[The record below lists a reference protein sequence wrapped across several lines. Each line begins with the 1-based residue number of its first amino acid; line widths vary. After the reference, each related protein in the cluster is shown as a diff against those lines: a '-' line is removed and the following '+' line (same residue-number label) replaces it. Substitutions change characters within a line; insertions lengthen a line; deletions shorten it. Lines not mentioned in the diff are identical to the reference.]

1 MVGTEHW
8 GRGMKQGTTSAGAAV
23 DGAVMELFDDAEVD
37 WWDENG
43 VTRWLHRYNPVRVGY
58 IRDAACRRFGRDP
71 SKPDCLSGLRI
82 LDIGCGAGV
91 LCEPLAR
98 LGATVVGVDPG
109 QNIIWKARAH
119 ALHSALEIDY
129 RCALAEELAE
139 AGESFDVV
147 LAMEVVE
154 HVPDAGDFMQRCAR
168 LVKPSGL
175 FILSTL
181 NRTFKSYAFAIVIA
195 EYVLRLLPR
204 GAHQWTRF
212 VTPEEMDA
220 AMRRSGLTVNDVSGV
235 TFNLLRRALQL
246 ARNTDVNYILTAERP
261 A

>member
-1 MVGTEHW
+1 
-8 GRGMKQGTTSAGAAV
+8 MKGPITLGKNARLTAPAGAAV

-43 VTRWLHRYNPVRVGY
+43 VTRWLHRYNRVRVGY
-58 IRDAACRRFGRDP
+58 IREAACRRFGRDP
-71 SKPDCLSGLRI
+71 TQPDCLSGLRL

-98 LGATVVGVDPG
+98 LGATVIGIDPG

-119 ALHSALEIDY
+119 ALHSGVEVEY

-139 AGESFDVV
+139 AGEYFDVV

-154 HVPDAGDFMQRCAR
+154 HVPDAGEFMERCAL
-168 LVKPSGL
+168 LVKPGGL

-181 NRTFKSYAFAIVIA
+181 NRTFKSFAFAIVMA

-204 GAHQWTRF
+204 GAHQWNRF
-212 VTPEEMDA
+212 VTPAEMGA
-220 AMRRSGLTVNDVSGV
+220 TMMRSGLTVKDVTGV
-235 TFNLLRRALQL
+235 TFNILARVLQL
-246 ARNTDVNYILTAERP
+246 AKNTEVNYILTAERP
-261 A
+261 V